1 MLPVTGMPTRAN
13 FLFLNVGHFFAH
25 LMMLIYPTV
34 VLALAEDF
42 GRGYGD
48 LLALSIYGFVAFGAG
63 SLPAGW
69 LGDRVSRTT
78 MMTVFF
84 LGIGAAAVLVGLA
97 RSPLHIAVAL
107 TLVGLF
113 GSIYHPV
120 GIAML
125 TAQATRV
132 GRDLGINGVFG
143 NLGVAFAAIL
153 AAALTEHISWRAA
166 FIVPGAAALLAGVAY
181 AALARRGGGAG
192 PVAAARAGGGRVRL
206 AARDQIRLFAAIAVA
221 AAAGGVIFNVTTIG
235 LPKVFEERL
244 PTVAPSMTDIGGW
257 VTAVLAVAGF
267 SQIAIGYLIDRYPF
281 KLVFFGVLAVEA
293 PLHYLAATA
302 LDWTMLGVALP
313 LMLLVFGSIPIYDA
327 IVARYVAD
335 AWRARV
341 YAAKYVLSLG
351 VSALAVP
358 LISWFH
364 ASPQGF
370 SGLFETL
377 AVLAV
382 AVGLCALLLPAE
394 RRAAAPA

>member
-1 MLPVTGMPTRAN
+1 MPPATLMPARTN

-48 LLALSIYGFVAFGAG
+48 LLALSIWGFVAFGAG

-84 LGIGAAAVLVGLA
+84 LGIGAAAVLAGLA
-97 RSPLHIAVAL
+97 RSPLHMAVAL
-107 TLVGLF
+107 ALVGLF

-153 AAALTEHISWRAA
+153 AAAMTEHISWRAA
-166 FIVPGAAALLAGVAY
+166 FIVPGAGALLAGVAY

-192 PVAAARAGGGRVRL
+192 PVAARAGGNGARL
-206 AARDQIRLFAAIAVA
+206 AARDQLRLLAAIAVA

-244 PTVAPSMTDIGGW
+244 PAVAPSMTDVGGW

-267 SQIAIGYLIDRYPF
+267 SQIVIGYLIDRYPF
-281 KLVFFGVLAVEA
+281 RLVFFGVLAVEA

-358 LISWFH
+358 LIGWFH

-370 SGLFETL
+370 AGLFETL

-382 AVGLCALLLPAE
+382 VVGLCALLLPAE
-394 RRAAAPA
+394 RRAVAPA

>member
-1 MLPVTGMPTRAN
+1 MPPATGMPARTN

-84 LGIGAAAVLVGLA
+84 LGIGAAAVLAGLA
-97 RSPLHIAVAL
+97 RSPLHMAVAL
-107 TLVGLF
+107 ALVGLF

-153 AAALTEHISWRAA
+153 AAAMTEHISWRAA
-166 FIVPGAAALLAGVAY
+166 FIVPGAGALLAGFVY
-181 AALARRGGGAG
+181 AALARRGGGAE
-192 PVAAARAGGGRVRL
+192 PVAARSGESGARL
-206 AARDQIRLFAAIAVA
+206 AARDQLRLLAAIAVA

-281 KLVFFGVLAVEA
+281 RLVFFGVLAVEA

-358 LISWFH
+358 LIGWFH

-370 SGLFETL
+370 AGLFETL

-382 AVGLCALLLPAE
+382 VVGLCALLLPAE

>member
-1 MLPVTGMPTRAN
+1 MSTATN
-13 FLFLNVGHFFAH
+13 FLFLNIGHFFAH
-25 LMMLIYPTV
+25 LMMLIYPMV
-34 VLALAEDF
+34 VLVLADDL
-42 GRGYGD
+42 GRDYGD
-48 LLALSIYGFVAFGAG
+48 LLVLAIYGFVAFGAG

-69 LGDRVSRTT
+69 LGDRVSRVT
-78 MMTVFF
+78 MMVIFF
-84 LGIGAAAVLVGLA
+84 IGIGVAAVLVGLA
-97 RSPLHIAVAL
+97 QSPLHIAAAL
-107 TLVGLF
+107 ALVGMF

-125 TAQATRV
+125 TANATQV

-143 NLGVAFAAIL
+143 NLGVAFAAII
-153 AAALTEHISWRAA
+153 AATLTEQISWRAA
-166 FIVPGAAALLAGVAY
+166 FIVPGLCAILAGFAY
-181 AALARRGGGAG
+181 AAIARRGSGATAS
-192 PVAAARAGGGRVRL
+192 VAAAAKKAGARPPRL
-206 AARDQIRLFAAIAVA
+206 ARTDQLRLLAAIAVA

-235 LPKVFEERL
+235 LPKVFDERL
-244 PTVAPSMTDIGGW
+244 PEIASSMTDVGGW

-281 KLVFFGVLAVEA
+281 KLVFFSVLAVEA

-302 LDWTMLGVALP
+302 FDWTMLGLALP

-335 AWRARV
+335 AWRSRV

-358 LISWFH
+358 LIGWFH
-364 ASPQGF
+364 ASPEGF
-370 SGLFETL
+370 ARLFEML

-382 AVGLCALLLPAE
+382 VVGLCAVMLPGE
-394 RRAAAPA
+394 RRVVAPA

>member
-1 MLPVTGMPTRAN
+1 MSARAN

-69 LGDRVSRTT
+69 LGDRVSRAT

-84 LGIGAAAVLVGLA
+84 LGIGVAAVLAGLA

-125 TAQATRV
+125 TARATRV

-181 AALARRGGGAG
+181 ATLARRGGGAG
-192 PVAAARAGGGRVRL
+192 PVAAAGAGGGGARL
-206 AARDQIRLFAAIAVA
+206 AARDQLRLLAAIAVA

-244 PTVAPSMTDIGGW
+244 PTVAPSMTDISGW

-281 KLVFFGVLAVEA
+281 KMVFFGVLAVEA

-335 AWRARV
+335 AWRSRV

-358 LISWFH
+358 LIGWFH

-370 SGLFETL
+370 AGLFETL

-382 AVGLCALLLPAE
+382 VVGLCALLLPAE
-394 RRAAAPA
+394 RRAEAPA

>member
-1 MLPVTGMPTRAN
+1 MSPRVN

-25 LMMLIYPTV
+25 LMMLVYPTV

-42 GRGYGD
+42 GRDYGD

-69 LGDRVSRTT
+69 LGDRVSRAT
-78 MMTVFF
+78 MMAVFF
-84 LGIGAAAVLVGLA
+84 LGVGAAAVLVGLA
-97 RSPLHIAVAL
+97 QSPLHIAVAL

-143 NLGVAFAAIL
+143 NLGVAFAAIV
-153 AAALTEHISWRAA
+153 AAALTEQISWRAA
-166 FIVPGAAALLAGVAY
+166 FIVPGVAALLAGGAY
-181 AALARRGGGAG
+181 AALARRGARGPGGA
-192 PVAAARAGGGRVRL
+192 VNKVRARATRF
-206 AARDQIRLFAAIAVA
+206 AARDQLRLLAAIAVA

-244 PTVAPSMTDIGGW
+244 PTVASSMTDIGGW

-267 SQIAIGYLIDRYPF
+267 SQIVVGYLIDRYPF
-281 KLVFFGVLAVEA
+281 KLVFFSVLAIEA

-302 LDWTMLGVALP
+302 IDWTMLGVALP

-358 LISWFH
+358 LIGWFH
-364 ASPQGF
+364 ASPEGF
-370 SGLFETL
+370 AGLFETL
-377 AVLAV
+377 AVLAM

-394 RRAAAPA
+394 RRVAAPA

>member
-1 MLPVTGMPTRAN
+1 MLA
-13 FLFLNVGHFFAH
+13 
-25 LMMLIYPTV
+25 
-34 VLALAEDF
+34 
-42 GRGYGD
+42 
-48 LLALSIYGFVAFGAG
+48 
-63 SLPAGW
+63 
-69 LGDRVSRTT
+69 
-78 MMTVFF
+78 
-84 LGIGAAAVLVGLA
+84 GLA
-97 RSPLHIAVAL
+97 RSPLHMAVAL
-107 TLVGLF
+107 ALVGLF

-153 AAALTEHISWRAA
+153 AAAMTEHISWRAA
-166 FIVPGAAALLAGVAY
+166 FIVPGAGALLAGVAY
-181 AALARRGGGAG
+181 AALARRGGGTG
-192 PVAAARAGGGRVRL
+192 PVAARAGGSGARL
-206 AARDQIRLFAAIAVA
+206 AARDQLRLLAAIAVA

-281 KLVFFGVLAVEA
+281 RLVFFGVLAVEA

-358 LISWFH
+358 LIGWFH

-370 SGLFETL
+370 AGLFETL
-377 AVLAV
+377 AVLAGGGRV
-382 AVGLCALLLPAE
+382 VRPAAAGGTAR
-394 RRAAAPA
+394 RRARLTRAPAAPRSTERTRNVAAYPQRFQ